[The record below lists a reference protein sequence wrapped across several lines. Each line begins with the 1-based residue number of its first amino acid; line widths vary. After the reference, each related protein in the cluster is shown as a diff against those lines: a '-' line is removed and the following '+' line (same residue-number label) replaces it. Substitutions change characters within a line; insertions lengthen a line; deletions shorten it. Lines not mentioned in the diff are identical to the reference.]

1 MIDLRS
7 DTVTR
12 PSRAML
18 EAMMAAPVGDD
29 VYGDDPT
36 VNALQDY
43 AAELSGKEAAIF
55 LPTGTQ
61 ANPVALLSHCERG
74 EEYIVGQAAHNY
86 LFEAGGAAVLGSI
99 QPQPIDA
106 AADGTLPLDKSGDEN
121 QTRRYPFR
129 PHQITQSGKHPQ
141 RQSAAA

>member
-55 LPTGTQ
+55 CLPALRPTWSLCSVTANAAKSISSVRPRITICLKRWRSSTGQ
-61 ANPVALLSHCERG
+61 YS
-74 EEYIVGQAAHNY
+74 AATHRR
-86 LFEAGGAAVLGSI
+86 SC
-99 QPQPIDA
+99 
-106 AADGTLPLDKSGDEN
+106 
-121 QTRRYPFR
+121 RRYA
-129 PHQITQSGKHPQ
+129 TAG
-141 RQSAAA
+141 

>member
-55 LPTGTQ
+55 CPPALRPTWSLCSVTANVAKSILSVRPRITICLKPVAQRCWAVFSRNPSTRLPT
-61 ANPVALLSHCERG
+61 A
-74 EEYIVGQAAHNY
+74 
-86 LFEAGGAAVLGSI
+86 
-99 QPQPIDA
+99 
-106 AADGTLPLDKSGDEN
+106 
-121 QTRRYPFR
+121 RYR
-129 PHQITQSGKHPQ
+129 WIKW
-141 RQSAAA
+141 R

>member
-61 ANPVALLSHCERG
+61 ANLVALLSHCERG
-74 EEYIVGQAAHNY
+74 ESILSVRPRITICLKPVAQRCW
-86 LFEAGGAAVLGSI
+86 AVFSRN
-99 QPQPIDA
+99 PS
-106 AADGTLPLDKSGDEN
+106 TRLP
-121 QTRRYPFR
+121 TARYR
-129 PHQITQSGKHPQ
+129 WIKW
-141 RQSAAA
+141 R

>member
-43 AAELSGKEAAIF
+43 AAATHRRSCRRHA
-55 LPTGTQ
+55 T
-61 ANPVALLSHCERG
+61 
-74 EEYIVGQAAHNY
+74 
-86 LFEAGGAAVLGSI
+86 AG
-99 QPQPIDA
+99 
-106 AADGTLPLDKSGDEN
+106 
-121 QTRRYPFR
+121 
-129 PHQITQSGKHPQ
+129 
-141 RQSAAA
+141 

>member
-36 VNALQDY
+36 VNALRTMQQSFPVKKPPFFCLPALRPTWSLCSVTAN
-43 AAELSGKEAAIF
+43 AAKSISSVRPRITICLKPVAQQYWAVFSRNPSTQ
-55 LPTGTQ
+55 LPT
-61 ANPVALLSHCERG
+61 V
-74 EEYIVGQAAHNY
+74 
-86 LFEAGGAAVLGSI
+86 
-99 QPQPIDA
+99 
-106 AADGTLPLDKSGDEN
+106 
-121 QTRRYPFR
+121 RYR
-129 PHQITQSGKHPQ
+129 WIKW
-141 RQSAAA
+141 R